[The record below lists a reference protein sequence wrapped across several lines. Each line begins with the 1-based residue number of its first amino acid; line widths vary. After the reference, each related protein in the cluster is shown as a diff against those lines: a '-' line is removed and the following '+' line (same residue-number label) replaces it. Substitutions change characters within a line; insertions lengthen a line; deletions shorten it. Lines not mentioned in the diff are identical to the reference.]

1 MVVSLA
7 SWPWQIGPGF
17 AFGPLDSIGPFL
29 GMYVGTTELVNP
41 HLSSGVV
48 NMELPVATLSAM

>member
-1 MVVSLA
+1 MVVSLP
-7 SWPWQIGPGF
+7 SWLWQIGPEF

-41 HLSSGVV
+41 HLSSGVS
-48 NMELPVATLSAM
+48 NMELLVAALSAT